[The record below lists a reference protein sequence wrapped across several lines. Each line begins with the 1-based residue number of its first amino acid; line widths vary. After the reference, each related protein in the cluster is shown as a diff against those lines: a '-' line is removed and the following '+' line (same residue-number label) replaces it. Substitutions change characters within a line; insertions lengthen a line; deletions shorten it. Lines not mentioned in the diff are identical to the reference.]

1 MSDNPSVPID
11 EKLLHAT
18 VKLNTLLFAAVCGVM
33 GGVSLF
39 LLTYISLY
47 HRGLPNPGHYLNL
60 LGFFLPGYN
69 VSVEGAW
76 LGLLWGG
83 LIGALSGAVVYRVY
97 ARSIR
102 QQVADY
108 FASKKS
114 EYDLEYAVL
123 SLHGHS
129 LGLAL
134 GGIVTLGLLVSTNWL
149 VFRGTAEQS
158 EHAALFSHFLPGYSV
173 SFVGSLMG
181 AIDIFILVY
190 AFCVLLAIVYNGVSA
205 FRHKGA
211 AS

>member
-1 MSDNPSVPID
+1 MSDTPAIPID

-18 VKLNTLLFAAVCGVM
+18 IKLNTLLFAVVCAVM

-47 HRGLPNPGHYLNL
+47 RGLPNPGHYLNL
-60 LGFFLPGYN
+60 LSVFLPGYN
-69 VSVEGAW
+69 VSLEGAW

-83 LIGALSGAVVYRVY
+83 LIGALIGVVVYRIY

-114 EYDLEYAVL
+114 ESDLEYTVL
-123 SLHGHS
+123 RLHGSS

-134 GGIVTLGLLVSTNWL
+134 GGSVALGLLATTNWL
-149 VFRGTAEQS
+149 VLRGTAEQS
-158 EHAALFSHFLPGYSV
+158 EHAALFGQFLPGYSV
-173 SFVGSLMG
+173 SFMGSLMG

-190 AFCVLLAIVYNGVSA
+190 ALCFFLALVYNGVSA
-205 FRHKGA
+205 FRHKGG